1 MAVVQRLGKDKDQLL
16 AVSLSK
22 EHIVDH
28 YEVTGKTVI
37 FVSGLNLRILSVL
50 ITYTPV
56 KIFHC

>member
-1 MAVVQRLGKDKDQLL
+1 MQQYSIFVTVVQWLGRDKDQLL

-37 FVSGLNLRILSVL
+37 FVSGLNLRIFSGL
-50 ITYTPV
+50 IT
-56 KIFHC
+56 